1 MLTRTQI
8 QRLAQRNH
16 IGMQAQERDYLQHL
30 LLMLLYARSQ
40 ALIFKGGTA
49 LRLVYRGARYSED
62 LDFSAMISGAP
73 VAAAVQIADGMYAAL
88 RGLWQAVVA
97 DLRAFGAEGEIRNVW
112 EGEVGFSFDVSYQ
125 GPLYDG
131 RDRSKGKVRVDV
143 SLRVEPAAIRR
154 ELVRAEYDDVRP
166 FVVTV
171 LSPEHLL
178 AEKVR
183 ALLVRAKP
191 RDLYDVWLMV
201 EQGAVLDADLIRQ
214 KLRLYEMAL
223 TPAVVDVAL
232 ARARADWERDLRPLL
247 GQYVEADVTDRAAA
261 TLFRLAASASEG
273 DGPAGGQGG

>member
-30 LLMLLYARSQ
+30 LLMLFYARSQ

-62 LDFSAMISGAP
+62 LDFSALVSGEP
-73 VAAAVQIADGMYAAL
+73 VAAPVHIAEL

-97 DLRAFGAEGEIRNVW
+97 DLRDFGAEGELRHVW
-112 EGEVGFSFDVSYQ
+112 DGEVGVSFDVSYQ

-143 SLRVEPAAIRR
+143 SLRGEPSATRR
-154 ELVRAEYDDVRP
+154 ELVRSEYDDVRP

-201 EQGAVLDADLIRQ
+201 EQGAALDADLIRQ
-214 KLRLYEMAL
+214 KLKLYDMTL
-223 TPAVVDVAL
+223 TPTVVDAAL

-247 GQYVEADVTDRAAA
+247 GQYVESDVTDRVAA

-273 DGPAGGQGG
+273 DGPAGGRGG

>member
-30 LLMLLYARSQ
+30 LLMLFYARSQ

-62 LDFSAMISGAP
+62 LDFSALISGEPVGAP
-73 VAAAVQIADGMYAAL
+73 VHIAEL

-97 DLRAFGAEGEIRNVW
+97 DLRDFGAEGEIRNVW

-143 SLRVEPAAIRR
+143 SLRGEPSATRR
-154 ELVRAEYDDVRP
+154 ELVRSEYDDVRP

-201 EQGAVLDADLIRQ
+201 EQGAALDADLIRQ
-214 KLRLYEMAL
+214 KLKLYDMTL
-223 TPAVVDVAL
+223 TPTVVDAAL

-247 GQYVEADVTDRAAA
+247 GQYVESDVTDRAAA
-261 TLFRLAASASEG
+261 TLLRLAASASEG
-273 DGPAGGQGG
+273 DGPAGGRGG

>member
-30 LLMLLYARSQ
+30 LLMLFYARSQ

-62 LDFSAMISGAP
+62 LDFSALISGEP
-73 VAAAVQIADGMYAAL
+73 VAAPVHIAEPL

-97 DLRAFGAEGEIRNVW
+97 DLRDFGAEGEIRNVW

-143 SLRVEPAAIRR
+143 SLRGEPSATRR
-154 ELVRAEYDDVRP
+154 ELVRSEYDDVRP

-201 EQGAVLDADLIRQ
+201 EQGAALDADLIRQ
-214 KLRLYEMAL
+214 KLKLYDMTL
-223 TPAVVDVAL
+223 TPTVVDAAL

-247 GQYVEADVTDRAAA
+247 GQYVESDVTDRAAA
-261 TLFRLAASASEG
+261 TLFRLAAVSERG
-273 DGPAGGQGG
+273 

>member
-30 LLMLLYARSQ
+30 LLMLFYTRSQ

-49 LRLVYRGARYSED
+49 LRLVYRGVRYSED
-62 LDFSAMISGAP
+62 LDFSALISGEP
-73 VAAAVQIADGMYAAL
+73 VAAPVRIAEL

-97 DLRAFGAEGEIRNVW
+97 DLRDFGAEGELRNVW

-143 SLRVEPAAIRR
+143 SLRGEPSATRR
-154 ELVRAEYDDVRP
+154 ELVRSEYDDVRP

-201 EQGAVLDADLIRQ
+201 EQGVPPGRRPDPAEAQALRADLDA
-214 KLRLYEMAL
+214 
-223 TPAVVDVAL
+223 
-232 ARARADWERDLRPLL
+232 
-247 GQYVEADVTDRAAA
+247 
-261 TLFRLAASASEG
+261 
-273 DGPAGGQGG
+273 AGR